1 MNTLMKALYFKRL
14 FDIILS
20 LTGIILSSPF
30 WVLISFFVW
39 IQDFGPVFFQQS
51 RVGKN
56 GRIFKALKFRSMSVD
71 AEKDYIP
78 VQATE
83 NDPRVTKI
91 GRLLR
96 KTAMDELPQLINIL
110 KGDMSFVGPRA
121 LRPEE
126 KEVIGNGKVLLLR
139 NFSGYEERHRDR
151 PGLTGLAQ
159 IYLPADAPRKDKFQY
174 DLLYIKKK
182 SLWLDIKLVFYSF
195 WITFRAKWESAEK
208 KI

>member
-96 KTAMDELPQLINIL
+96 
-110 KGDMSFVGPRA
+110 
-121 LRPEE
+121 
-126 KEVIGNGKVLLLR
+126 
-139 NFSGYEERHRDR
+139 
-151 PGLTGLAQ
+151 
-159 IYLPADAPRKDKFQY
+159 
-174 DLLYIKKK
+174 
-182 SLWLDIKLVFYSF
+182 
-195 WITFRAKWESAEK
+195 
-208 KI
+208 